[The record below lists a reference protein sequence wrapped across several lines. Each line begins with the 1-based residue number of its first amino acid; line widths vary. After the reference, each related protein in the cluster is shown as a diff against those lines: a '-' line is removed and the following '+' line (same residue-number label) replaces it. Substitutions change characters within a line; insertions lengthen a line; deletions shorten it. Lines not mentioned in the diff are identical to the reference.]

1 MSLCLFRGRLESGGD
16 RRAVCRKV
24 GYAMKYLL
32 LLGLIAVIWWS
43 WSKRKAAADTPRARP
58 SSPDAEKMVS
68 CAQCGVYLPE
78 SDSISDGGQAYCSEA
93 HRAQGRS
100 ADRR

>member
-1 MSLCLFRGRLESGGD
+1 
-16 RRAVCRKV
+16 
-24 GYAMKYLL
+24 MKYLL

-43 WSKRKAAADTPRARP
+43 WSKRKAAAEAPPVRP
-58 SSPDAEKMVS
+58 AAPDAEKMVN

-78 SDSISDGGQAYCSEA
+78 SDSVADGGLAYCCEA
-93 HRAQGRS
+93 HRALGRA